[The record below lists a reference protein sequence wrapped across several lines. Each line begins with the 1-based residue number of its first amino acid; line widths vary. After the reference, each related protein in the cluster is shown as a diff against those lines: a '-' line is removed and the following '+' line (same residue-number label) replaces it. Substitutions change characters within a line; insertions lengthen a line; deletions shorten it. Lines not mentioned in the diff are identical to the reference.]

1 MIAIKAHF
9 DGKYLVPDEP
19 VDLPRQKHLRV
30 EVEVLDSLAEGPPC
44 SVLDW
49 LGDNAVDDPS
59 LPVDLAV
66 NHDHYLYGTP
76 KKE

>member
-30 EVEVLDSLAEGPPC
+30 EVEVLDSLAEGSSG

-49 LGDNAVDDPS
+49 IGDNAVDDPT

-76 KKE
+76 R